1 MGLDYPSWA
10 CLDIYPYR
18 FDVDQRAQSD
28 RDGAESLSGFVQG
41 VGYLMSAAGPFVFA
55 GLHALTTEWTVAF
68 WFLIATALFPTVAG
82 AFVVRPKFIEDAS
95 QA

>member
-10 CLDIYPYR
+10 WPDVYPYR
-18 FDVDQRAQSD
+18 FDVDKRAQSD

-55 GLHALTTEWTVAF
+55 GLHALTKELTVAF
-68 WFLIATALFPTVAG
+68 GSLLQRHYSLLSLVHLWFDQNL
-82 AFVVRPKFIEDAS
+82 
-95 QA
+95 